1 LESRYLKTPNIKKI
15 PWKKMTQEPG
25 ATKTLSTILRNSA
38 ITSTQQVLQ
47 LQQELESLKQVVEQ
61 QQLELMKLRQMQIY
75 YRPPTSEEHLKLQ
88 EALNQLWEKTHAE

>member
-1 LESRYLKTPNIKKI
+1 
-15 PWKKMTQEPG
+15 MTQEPG

-38 ITSTQQVLQ
+38 TISTQQVLQ
-47 LQQELESLKQVVEQ
+47 LQQDLEKLKQVVEQ

-88 EALNQLWEKTHAE
+88 DVLTELWEKTHNE